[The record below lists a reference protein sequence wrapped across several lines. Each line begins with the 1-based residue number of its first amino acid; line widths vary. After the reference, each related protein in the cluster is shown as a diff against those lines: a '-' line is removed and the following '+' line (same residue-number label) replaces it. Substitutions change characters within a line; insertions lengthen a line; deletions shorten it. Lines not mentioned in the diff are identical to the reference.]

1 MNFELKFSKNLSTAE
16 AALVAVINRTVC
28 SFTKD
33 AQGFSIIHST
43 SLSLLSP
50 ANWTELLINNK
61 SFFEKNVK
69 LFI

>member
-33 AQGFSIIHST
+33 ARGFSIIHST

-50 ANWTELLINNK
+50 ANWTELLISK
-61 SFFEKNVK
+61 SFF
-69 LFI
+69 LRRT